1 MRMLG
6 TSAECG
12 PIWELGWLTRLLH
25 LGSPIAEG
33 TDTIRVAQIVGTVE
47 RGRDFDRCWRPL
59 RRQLARRLYELEAAD
74 PPGLDEPIDVVRVD
88 RAYFVM
94 DGHKRV
100 ALANRTGREFLDA
113 NVSRVPTEYE
123 LDPNIEE
130 SAIVRTAREAEF
142 RRHSGLNV
150 SVPEARFVLTDV
162 DAYGELFRSVQAHAQ
177 VIAERER
184 RFVPMPTASAEWYA
198 SVYLPAVAEA
208 RRSIGD
214 LLDVCS
220 DGDVF
225 LALNRLQLAWW
236 GSECDAPGCATD
248 RLRDER
254 RLEDGRRRSVLGGLL
269 RRPTQ
274 PATSEPRVLPL
285 ADSQPEQ

>member
-1 MRMLG
+1 MLG
-6 TSAECG
+6 TPADCG

-25 LGSPIAEG
+25 LGAPIAEG
-33 TDTIRVAQIVGTVE
+33 TDTIRVDQIIGTVE

-59 RRQLARRLYELEAAD
+59 RPQLARRLDELEVAD
-74 PPGLDEPIDVVRVD
+74 PPGLDEPIDVIRVD
-88 RAYFVM
+88 RAYFVT

-100 ALANRTGREFLDA
+100 ALARRTGREFLDA
-113 NVSRVPTEYE
+113 KVSRVPTEYE

-130 SAIVRTAREAEF
+130 SAVVRTAREAEF

-150 SVPEARFVLTDV
+150 AVPEARFVLSDV
-162 DAYGELFRSVQAHAQ
+162 DGYGELFRSVQAHAQ
-177 VIAERER
+177 VLAERER
-184 RFVPMPTASAEWYA
+184 RFVPMPTAAADWYA
-198 SVYLPAVAEA
+198 SVYLPMVADA
-208 RRSIGD
+208 RQSIGD
-214 LLDVCS
+214 LLDTCT

-225 LALNRLQLAWW
+225 LALNRLQIAWW

-269 RRPTQ
+269 RRQ
-274 PATSEPRVLPL
+274 PSTVVSEPRVLPL
-285 ADSQPEQ
+285 ADESRER